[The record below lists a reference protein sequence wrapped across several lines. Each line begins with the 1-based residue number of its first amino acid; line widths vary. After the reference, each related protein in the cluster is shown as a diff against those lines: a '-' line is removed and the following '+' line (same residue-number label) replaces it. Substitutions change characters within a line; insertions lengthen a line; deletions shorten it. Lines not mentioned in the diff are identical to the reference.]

1 VSRLSVR
8 LPRYLTARGVES
20 NAAELDKRQSLL
32 AGMINSAR
40 HIEYIGVVS
49 SHLEL
54 LGTSQQLR
62 GLLFVSRLEAPANVR
77 PCCRRRSKLQLHS
90 WLAQLVTLRTS
101 EILSKSII
109 DDIQRNCSQGHV
121 CPSSPIHSL
130 FDERSGAYTHTATAH
145 ISLSLP
151 IKGSH
156 PKTANMSLVNLAH
169 VCSHL
174 QNASKAR
181 LGLTS
186 IPVSKMHVKL
196 ALGLQQEGFLSSVTL
211 GGPTPPKPF
220 LLQSQ
225 PDPEHLDKM
234 ARELQEEPWLAYPAE
249 KKTEDGV
256 QSITEK
262 MLEREQVHGV
272 KVPENPARRRLWLGL
287 KYWQNEPVL
296 KNMKLVSKPTRRIWL
311 TSEDLGKITRTRESS
326 YVKGLTHP
334 GECMFVT
341 TDRGILEARECV
353 ERRLG
358 GMALCRVW
366 G

>member
-1 VSRLSVR
+1 
-8 LPRYLTARGVES
+8 
-20 NAAELDKRQSLL
+20 
-32 AGMINSAR
+32 
-40 HIEYIGVVS
+40 
-49 SHLEL
+49 
-54 LGTSQQLR
+54 
-62 GLLFVSRLEAPANVR
+62 
-77 PCCRRRSKLQLHS
+77 
-90 WLAQLVTLRTS
+90 
-101 EILSKSII
+101 
-109 DDIQRNCSQGHV
+109 
-121 CPSSPIHSL
+121 
-130 FDERSGAYTHTATAH
+130 
-145 ISLSLP
+145 
-151 IKGSH
+151 
-156 PKTANMSLVNLAH
+156 MSLVNLAH